1 MSRSPA
7 APGCCGFTLDCSR
20 ADSCAL
26 LVGACSLALAGT
38 VMLGLL
44 LLVAMMPAAYLAS
57 AQFVGCVVL
66 WACLMAVAL
75 VAFWQPAPLS
85 FFWAAE

>member
-1 MSRSPA
+1 
-7 APGCCGFTLDCSR
+7 
-20 ADSCAL
+20 
-26 LVGACSLALAGT
+26 
-38 VMLGLL
+38 MLGLL

-57 AQFVGCVVL
+57 AQFVGCVAL

-75 VAFWQPAPLS
+75 VTLWQPASLS